1 MKLMKKNQYG
11 FDFILTK
18 NLKIFTDCK
27 EFFCDLYLFH
37 YFIRLSTTGF
47 YIYDKKKKNIFY
59 KGEERWVLFARLTVE
74 IALV

>member
-27 EFFCDLYLFH
+27 EFFCDLYLFR
-37 YFIRLSTTGF
+37 YFVRLSTTGF
-47 YIYDKKKKNIFY
+47 YIYDKKKEKYI
-59 KGEERWVLFARLTVE
+59 L
-74 IALV
+74 